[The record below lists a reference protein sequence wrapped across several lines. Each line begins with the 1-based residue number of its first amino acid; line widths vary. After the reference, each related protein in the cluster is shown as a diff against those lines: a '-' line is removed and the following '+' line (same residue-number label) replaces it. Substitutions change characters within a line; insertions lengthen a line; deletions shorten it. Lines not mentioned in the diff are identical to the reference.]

1 MIALTTLAAGFAL
14 LLIQQAAHKLIP
26 ALRSFLKAHDIPELY
41 HATDIFPH
49 PNETHKPYQK
59 RKA

>member
-1 MIALTTLAAGFAL
+1 MILATLAIGFACL
-14 LLIQQAAHKLIP
+14 LTQQAAHKFIP
-26 ALRSFLKAHDIPELY
+26 IFRAFLKAHDIPELY

-49 PNETHKPYQK
+49 PNQQPKPYQK